1 MDFTNAQGDQKAY
14 KFFYGLLRSQVLVN
28 YRFYKGVKM
37 VTFTRNIPIER
48 FDSIKVSALVKNSDV
63 QITGIASVNLIDSE
77 VSIRETDEFGSLW
90 VIPFDEIENLRFVAS
105 GMVRDC
111 YWDEPGDLVHVPG
124 LGEWNKNVFHKNL

>member
-1 MDFTNAQGDQKAY
+1 MPKVIQRPKNFL
-14 KFFYGLLRSQVLVN
+14 YGLLRSQVLVN

-48 FDSIKVSALVKNSDV
+48 FDNTKVSALVKNSDV
-63 QITGIASVNLIDSE
+63 QITGMVSVNLIDSE

-90 VIPFDEIENLRFVAS
+90 VIPFDEIQNLRFVAS